1 MKVFACLLLIF
12 GLSACASKR
21 GWRMPDFDDGSTAD
35 AAAYGADGMYIGK
48 EMPHRP
54 DFKPWEFYY
63 KHCSVNGDE
72 AFYSKTSY
80 DCAGP
85 RY

>member
-1 MKVFACLLLIF
+1 
-12 GLSACASKR
+12 
-21 GWRMPDFDDGSTAD
+21 MPNSDDSSQ
-35 AAAYGADGMYIGK
+35 ADGAAFAGDIAIRK
-48 EMPHRP
+48 DMPHRP
-54 DFKPWEFYY
+54 DPKPWDFYY

-85 RY
+85 SY